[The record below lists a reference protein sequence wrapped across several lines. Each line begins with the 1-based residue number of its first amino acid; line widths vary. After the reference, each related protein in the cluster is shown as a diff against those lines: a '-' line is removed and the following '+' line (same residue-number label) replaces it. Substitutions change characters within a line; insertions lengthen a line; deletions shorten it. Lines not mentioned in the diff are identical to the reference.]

1 MAECRCCGAE
11 VNESVHAFMK
21 AVEDACIA
29 VATERFKQH
38 GQKPEVCDALEAL
51 VSVAANLIDGQF
63 TGQPERRT
71 KELKKCEQF
80 FRDEYV
86 N

>member
-1 MAECRCCGAE
+1 MACTVCGNDRTEEHRA
-11 VNESVHAFMK
+11 VHVVMDHLES
-21 AVEDACIA
+21 
-29 VATERFKQH
+29 
-38 GQKPEVCDALEAL
+38 AL
-51 VSVAANLIDGQF
+51 VSAKDVLGAQIDINIGLNALLSTTANVIDSLYRAD
-63 TGQPERRT
+63 PDRRT